1 MKPSETIRN
10 IALAAAACALAAA
23 CASHRAAT
31 YDKRPDNPA
40 PLLRQPAPTSYN
52 LHNSG
57 TFPHYTKVN
66 GVNRTDGRPLFSG
79 ARYQLYR
86 TKEATYVTADY
97 RPSWPDSMFYRFE
110 GKCAIIDSKTGDRY
124 MLRRVEHFPT
134 DTCFWVHHS
143 GEWNY
148 NRFVLVF
155 PPLPAKVDSVNFF
168 IPDGPSRKLF
178 DGTGKRSKN
187 IGVAE
192 LRPKPAVEEKRGR
205 TIY

>member
-1 MKPSETIRN
+1 MKPSAKIRN
-10 IALAAAACALAAA
+10 IALAAVACALTAA
-23 CASHRAAT
+23 CASQRAAT
-31 YDKRPDNPA
+31 YDKRPDNSA
-40 PLLRQPAPTSYN
+40 PQLRQPAPPSYN

-66 GVNRTDGRPLFSG
+66 GVNRSDGKPLFSG

-97 RPSWPDSMFYRFE
+97 RPSWPDSVFYRFE

-134 DTCFWVHHS
+134 DTCFWVHNP

-155 PPLPAKVDSVNFF
+155 PPLPAKVKTVDFF
-168 IPDGPSRKLF
+168 MPDGPSRKLF
-178 DGTGKRSKN
+178 DGTGKRASN
-187 IGVAE
+187 LNVAE